1 MVQGVFLL
9 FWREKGMRRK
19 LDFIDHQII
28 SLLQANARM
37 SLKDIASKVFL
48 SSPAASARLEK
59 LEREGYITG
68 FHASINHEKMG
79 YNIKAFITLAV
90 DARLKEQFLDDMRQC
105 RNVIECN
112 CITGD
117 YAMLLEVVYPDTES
131 LERFVGKMQKYGKT
145 QTQIVFSTAVEHRE
159 LSPALEI
166 ERAG

>member
-1 MVQGVFLL
+1 
-9 FWREKGMRRK
+9 MRRK

-159 LSPALEI
+159 LSPDLEI

>member
-1 MVQGVFLL
+1 
-9 FWREKGMRRK
+9 MRRK

-90 DARLKEQFLDDMRQC
+90 DARLKEQFLEDMRQC

>member
-1 MVQGVFLL
+1 
-9 FWREKGMRRK
+9 MRRK

-145 QTQIVFSTAVEHRE
+145 QTQIVFSTAVEHRNCHR
-159 LSPALEI
+159 LW
-166 ERAG
+166 R

>member
-1 MVQGVFLL
+1 
-9 FWREKGMRRK
+9 MRRK

>member
-1 MVQGVFLL
+1 
-9 FWREKGMRRK
+9 MRRK

-117 YAMLLEVVYPDTES
+117 YAMLLEVVYPATES
-131 LERFVGKMQKYGKT
+131 LELFVGKMQKYGKT

>member
-1 MVQGVFLL
+1 
-9 FWREKGMRRK
+9 MRRK

-159 LSPALEI
+159 LLVVEQEKYLLPGLWS
-166 ERAG
+166 ERQD